1 MFPKVMWINSTM
13 TVFSST
19 KHAAFL
25 YVIHNFPLNNDVLK
39 HSCFLNILLQEFSF
53 ESVLY
58 LVEWFQHYISFTKT
72 KIAEM
77 EQESLYLQSLQL
89 DDFTLQAKE
98 EATILV
104 DEDGDSVTYRI
115 DVLWYHFISYEDAW

>member
-1 MFPKVMWINSTM
+1 
-13 TVFSST
+13 
-19 KHAAFL
+19 
-25 YVIHNFPLNNDVLK
+25 
-39 HSCFLNILLQEFSF
+39 
-53 ESVLY
+53 
-58 LVEWFQHYISFTKT
+58 
-72 KIAEM
+72 M
-77 EQESLYLQSLQL
+77 EQESWYLQSLQL